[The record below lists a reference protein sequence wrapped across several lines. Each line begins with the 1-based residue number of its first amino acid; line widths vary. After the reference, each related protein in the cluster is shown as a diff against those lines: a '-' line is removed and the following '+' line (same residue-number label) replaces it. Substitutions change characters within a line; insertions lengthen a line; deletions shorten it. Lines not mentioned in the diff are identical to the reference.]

1 MKNTSWVWL
10 IAAAVMEICWLIC
23 VKLLNLKSIR
33 SINWLVF
40 FKEPDGIKTLFPLI
54 GYLVFGLLNVVFI
67 TLAMRTIPM
76 SIAFGVWM
84 AMALIGSSLIDA
96 FYFKLELSQLQWVGL
111 GLIVIGVLS
120 LKLSR

>member
-23 VKLLNLKSIR
+23 VKFLNIKSIR
-33 SINWLVF
+33 SINWSLF
-40 FKEPDGIKTLFPLI
+40 FQESEGIKVLMPLI

-84 AMALIGSSLIDA
+84 SMALIGSSLIDS
-96 FYFKLELSQLQWVGL
+96 FYFKLDLSQIQWIGL
-111 GLIVIGVLS
+111 LLIVIGVLS
-120 LKLSR
+120 LKLSK

>member
-1 MKNTSWVWL
+1 
-10 IAAAVMEICWLIC
+10 MEICWLIC
-23 VKLLNLKSIR
+23 VKLLNIKSIYT
-33 SINWLVF
+33 INWSDF
-40 FKEPDGIKTLFPLI
+40 FKDTDGIKTLSPLI
-54 GYLVFGLLNVVFI
+54 GYLLFGLLNVVFI

-84 AMALIGSSLIDA
+84 ALALIGSSLIDA

>member
-1 MKNTSWVWL
+1 MKNASWIWL
-10 IAAAVMEICWLIC
+10 IAASVMEICWLIC
-23 VKLLNLKSIR
+23 VKLLNIKSIYT
-33 SINWLVF
+33 INWSDF
-40 FKEPDGIKTLFPLI
+40 FKDTDGIKTLSPLI
-54 GYLVFGLLNVVFI
+54 GYLLFGLLNVVFI

-84 AMALIGSSLIDA
+84 ALALIGSSLIDA